1 MREHDKVS
9 WTALIDGFVKNGLLE
24 EALRHFQEMQLTAQ
38 IEPDYVM
45 IISIVAACTDLG
57 ALTQGMWVHRYA
69 MSRGGDLCS
78 NIRVANSFIDM
89 YSRCGRIDLA
99 LQVFDG
105 VDTSRRTRVTW
116 NSMIVGFAING
127 CCREALDCFNKM
139 QKMGV
144 QPDGVS
150 FTGAL
155 TACSHAG
162 LVDEGLNCYKLMQ
175 RKYSKIPMRI
185 EHYGCVVDL
194 LGRAGRL
201 EEAMDLV
208 ERMMPVM
215 GPNEVVLGSLLA
227 ACRMH
232 KNVGLAEKL
241 MGWLVELEPDT
252 DSNFVLL
259 SNIYA
264 DVGRWDGAVRV
275 RNMMKSLGIKKSPG
289 FSGVEIDGD
298 CHEFV
303 SGDRRHM
310 QSEDIYDVLELLRF
324 EMKMHHYD
332 GYDCELQPFIS

>member
-1 MREHDKVS
+1 
-9 WTALIDGFVKNGLLE
+9 
-24 EALRHFQEMQLTAQ
+24 
-38 IEPDYVM
+38 
-45 IISIVAACTDLG
+45 
-57 ALTQGMWVHRYA
+57 
-69 MSRGGDLCS
+69 
-78 NIRVANSFIDM
+78 
-89 YSRCGRIDLA
+89 
-99 LQVFDG
+99 
-105 VDTSRRTRVTW
+105 
-116 NSMIVGFAING
+116 
-127 CCREALDCFNKM
+127 M

-144 QPDGVS
+144 QPDGVT

-162 LVDEGLNCYKLMQ
+162 LVDEGLNYYKLMQ

-289 FSGVEIDGD
+289 FSGVEIDGN

-310 QSEDIYDVLELLRF
+310 RSEDIYDVLELLRF
-324 EMKMHHYD
+324 EMKMRRYD
-332 GYDCELQPFIS
+332 GYDCELQPFIG